1 MEGSYDPNKTHFLT
15 SLIYKSAKALSN
27 GDVELEMF
35 GSGKVLRQFVTYDDF
50 ARILVYCIDN
60 NITESFN
67 FSPDYNLSL
76 IEYGKIIEDI
86 TEGRIKVTFNGNGPD
101 GIYRKDADN
110 RRMKLLAPNF
120 EFSDL
125 KVSIKEVLD
134 FYLKNDNI

>member
-15 SLIYKSAKALSN
+15 SLIYKSAKAVRN
-27 GDVELEMF
+27 GDHELEMF

-60 NITESFN
+60 DITESFN

-76 IEYGKIIEDI
+76 IEYGSIIEDI
-86 TEGRIKVTFNGNGPD
+86 TDGKIRVKFNGNGPD
-101 GIYRKDADN
+101 GIFRKDADN
-110 RRMKLLAPNF
+110 KRMKLLAPDF

-125 KVSIKEVLD
+125 KKSIKEVLD
-134 FYLKNDNI
+134 FYLGNDNI